1 MEDSKESK
9 EEDKEYT
16 LSDVT
21 YGKSTNKLN
30 IYKL

>member
-1 MEDSKESK
+1 MEESK

-21 YGKSTNKLN
+21 YGKSINK
-30 IYKL
+30 I

>member
-21 YGKSTNKLN
+21 YGKSKNKIKHL
-30 IYKL
+30 